1 METRPLGRT
10 GHNST
15 VVIFGSAALW
25 HADQATA
32 NNALDMAEAAG
43 VNHID
48 VAPQYGNAED
58 VVGPWLTSRREK
70 FFLGCKT
77 LMRDKDAAWKQL
89 HESLEKLQTDHFD
102 LYQLHA
108 ITTQDELDAA
118 MGPGGAIEALQRAKD
133 EGIVKNLGITGHFK
147 EVPKLHYE
155 ALQRFDFDTVMFP
168 INPVLYA
175 VPEYRADAEKLL
187 ALCQERNV
195 GVQVIKAI
203 AKQPWADR
211 SKAPYITWYEPYDIQ
226 EKVDMSVNFA
236 LSQPGV
242 TGIPSAGDTKLLP
255 MVLDAA
261 SRFKPLS
268 SEEQAALIAQ
278 SKELEPLFQPG

>member
-1 METRPLGRT
+1 MQTRPLGRT
-10 GHNST
+10 GHEST
-15 VVIFGSAALW
+15 IVIFGSAALW
-25 HADQATA
+25 EADQVTA
-32 NNALDMAEAAG
+32 NDALGMALVAG

-48 VAPQYGNAED
+48 VAPQYGNAES
-58 VVGPWLTSRREK
+58 VVGPWLANRRDQ

-77 LMRDKDAAWKQL
+77 LMREKDAAWKQL

-108 ITTQDELDAA
+108 ITTQEELDAA
-118 MGPGGAIEALQRAKD
+118 MGPGGAIETLQRAKD
-133 EGIVKNLGITGHFK
+133 EGLVKNLGITGHFK
-147 EVPKLHYE
+147 DVPRLQYE

-211 SKAPYITWYEPYDIQ
+211 SKAPYLTWYEPYDEQ
-226 EKVDMSVNFA
+226 SLVDLGVNFA

-255 MVLDAA
+255 LVLDAA
-261 SRFKPLS
+261 SRFTPMS
-268 SEEQAALIAQ
+268 AEDQAALIAQ
-278 SKELEPLFQPG
+278 SAVLEPLFQPG